1 MAMLRELFSHSI
13 DKDGTHADVL
23 LPLEDILGISLDDIA
38 DDPEKFARS
47 FDNRIVLRDRFAK
60 AFDES
65 KVNRDGGKFATKPGQ
80 TSFKPTGDPARDAK
94 LADMQKV
101 VDAFNAKMLKQ
112 LKGKRRVAPML
123 NLKGWNKVKKQHK
136 PLDAQVALFARQF
149 AHYVQRYGGQMG
161 LFDEAKIDRETDGK
175 FAPKGQGGPAGAKSD
190 EPFELERAPDK
201 EHKPDE
207 FFDTGGKK
215 ADQGEMFMDRK
226 GRADQDLLFGDPA
239 AEEDK
244 PAPKG
249 GGSFADVDA
258 LGEHLKAEHQA
269 VDILHLSE
277 GDRYVKLDH
286 VRMKAGER
294 GTGAGSKI
302 MRALQEYAT
311 AKDKPIV
318 LEAQPEARKKKALF
332 DFYRSH
338 GFKKPGRQR
347 DYSLPAGHTHIWRP
361 RFGLTDRFSMA
372 FAFAAEKYYKPAA
385 GQTSLWDE
393 EEHPREAGGEFAEK
407 EGGTTATID
416 PPPGEAINIFD
427 LGKENPRTLA
437 DAEKEWAKQPKEPK
451 PEPSGT
457 AEPFEPTEKQV
468 KAADRL
474 RGMADKMIEK
484 AEESLNQ
491 DRQTHTRRMAHM
503 AANATNS
510 AWALEA
516 FAHTVENVADA
527 IERGDADLLGGITT
541 KAHVETLDRLLSRG
555 KSDWIS
561 KDHNYAYYEQHKD
574 DPITE
579 DNIGGIL
586 EQIGY
591 PFPRPNPSSLGDL
604 AQEARDG
611 APAELKELGEKWA
624 KRALGWRKADSFPS
638 VRDTTEIAEIR
649 SLATWGGK
657 RGGRQWA
664 ATAIKD
670 DLKQYDHLQK
680 LGIDTKPQLRDA
692 LRQLYPLKGKRGK
705 ESPVQSAER
714 KLVGTRLAGFFP
726 TPKGA
731 VTTMLDK
738 ADIQPGHRVLEPSA
752 GKGDI
757 MDMIREKH
765 PEAKLQGVEFA
776 HSLKDVLDAKDHN
789 VEFGDFLDHAPEK
802 PYDRIVMNPPFEKG
816 QDIEH
821 LKHAVSM
828 LAPGGRVVSIAG
840 EHAFFAGDKKAV
852 AAREWLDRMGA
863 DVTKMPAG
871 SFTTKSGAFRHTGVN
886 SRMIVI
892 DLPHKYSRRGYS
904 MTPLAEKFQ
913 RAMSGVSLVD
923 RFQRA
928 MRPELYLSA
937 PAPAYAPAKKKPKP
951 KRQKKQGKPKTPG
964 GARAPAPRNPEP
976 DVAQNPQ
983 QPQGGQP
990 AGEQSNWVQMPKG
1003 PRGGQPWKNTATG
1016 ELQYGDRPPANDANR
1031 PAPDANAQQA
1041 AEWAKEAP
1049 GHNPEAGRENGPQG
1063 GAQEPGAPE
1072 APGQPEGADQVQP
1085 AMSAEQ
1091 QYPQNWHEMG
1101 PKAQSKW
1108 IEKKAEKDEW
1118 LPLPVPP
1125 SIGVEGVDPTEMDQH
1140 TFKPLVTIEFDG
1152 SAGIRR
1158 SEMPQVVGKNVNK
1171 FLTHLGSAGI
1181 GNQTT
1186 DDQGQ
1191 PLRIDASQLKPTQAN
1206 GEKAKVMG
1214 MIQSMHADPRTW
1226 FGDPNDP
1233 SYKPPFPPPAPI
1245 LVSSDGYI
1253 LDGHHRWAAIK
1264 AYNEATGKS
1273 EGLAAIRVNAPI
1285 KSMLKYSHTFGAQ
1298 YKTLGDKLGKPGEG
1312 SDIFDSEGVEIDTHG
1327 AALDYVND
1335 LTGKGTLTEE
1345 HLAQVAG
1352 SPPGTKFRA
1361 VIDNEGT
1368 LFMQTGEI
1376 DDPVHNQRRISKD
1389 ANGNA
1394 QMRLDYQRIKK
1405 TGQGLGTSMLRSTAI
1420 SAQRMGIKSMV
1431 GQMTRS
1437 DDPKNPMNGYY
1448 TYALYG
1454 FDGPLPQSVRQKVDH
1469 EGHGQQF
1476 QNARTVQGLMDME
1489 GGPEWWK
1496 EHGDTFQGTMDLE
1509 KDSQGMKILEH
1520 YYASKRDPA
1529 QARADVPSTPFSRLA
1544 QGFNQAF
1551 SDKQACVSRYGR
1563 R

>member
-1 MAMLRELFSHSI
+1 
-13 DKDGTHADVL
+13 
-23 LPLEDILGISLDDIA
+23 
-38 DDPEKFARS
+38 
-47 FDNRIVLRDRFAK
+47 
-60 AFDES
+60 
-65 KVNRDGGKFATKPGQ
+65 
-80 TSFKPTGDPARDAK
+80 
-94 LADMQKV
+94 
-101 VDAFNAKMLKQ
+101 
-112 LKGKRRVAPML
+112 
-123 NLKGWNKVKKQHK
+123 
-136 PLDAQVALFARQF
+136 
-149 AHYVQRYGGQMG
+149 
-161 LFDEAKIDRETDGK
+161 
-175 FAPKGQGGPAGAKSD
+175 
-190 EPFELERAPDK
+190 
-201 EHKPDE
+201 
-207 FFDTGGKK
+207 
-215 ADQGEMFMDRK
+215 
-226 GRADQDLLFGDPA
+226 
-239 AEEDK
+239 
-244 PAPKG
+244 
-249 GGSFADVDA
+249 
-258 LGEHLKAEHQA
+258 
-269 VDILHLSE
+269 
-277 GDRYVKLDH
+277 
-286 VRMKAGER
+286 
-294 GTGAGSKI
+294 
-302 MRALQEYAT
+302 
-311 AKDKPIV
+311 
-318 LEAQPEARKKKALF
+318 
-332 DFYRSH
+332 
-338 GFKKPGRQR
+338 
-347 DYSLPAGHTHIWRP
+347 
-361 RFGLTDRFSMA
+361 
-372 FAFAAEKYYKPAA
+372 
-385 GQTSLWDE
+385 
-393 EEHPREAGGEFAEK
+393 
-407 EGGTTATID
+407 
-416 PPPGEAINIFD
+416 
-427 LGKENPRTLA
+427 
-437 DAEKEWAKQPKEPK
+437 
-451 PEPSGT
+451 
-457 AEPFEPTEKQV
+457 
-468 KAADRL
+468 
-474 RGMADKMIEK
+474 MADKMIEK

-928 MRPELYLSA
+928 MRPELYRKPQGYWVQMPQGARGGRPWKNTVTGEIRYDRQSHGVER
-937 PAPAYAPAKKKPKP
+937 YAGEGWPAKNK
-951 KRQKKQGKPKTPG
+951 
-964 GARAPAPRNPEP
+964 
-976 DVAQNPQ
+976 
-983 QPQGGQP
+983 
-990 AGEQSNWVQMPKG
+990 WVQMPKG
-1003 PRGGQPWKNTATG
+1003 PRGGQPWKNNDTG
-1016 ELQYGDRPPANDANR
+1016 EIAYGDRPPTWG
-1031 PAPDANAQQA
+1031 
-1041 AEWAKEAP
+1041 AEKERTQGP
-1049 GHNPEAGRENGPQG
+1049 LTQEGTKTLDTMRERSGGIHPEVVRKTDDSLRQG
-1063 GAQEPGAPE
+1063 GTENDPMEHPFDKDRREKAKQEAFDAAQG
-1072 APGQPEGADQVQP
+1072 
-1085 AMSAEQ
+1085 
-1091 QYPQNWHEMG
+1091 YPDNWHEMG

-1140 TFKPLVTIEFDG
+1140 TFKPLVTIEFEG